1 MQNREMRTFGS
12 SILALSAIGLISML
26 PPADTEASRA
36 IPRTVASSENVRLA
50 IPRDLMET
58 AELGRLG
65 LEVEPA
71 NLRDRTLEFIESY
84 IQHRR
89 QAPSGRGRRVAS
101 QAPSKF
107 TRDCTKL
114 FGEASTWT
122 AQMSSTKDQT
132 AGTAAALCWME
143 HERRQRSESQTSSD
157 SRPPSRTERRDLA
170 QQLMDQKW
178 DAVQSLPYQ
187 SVVGVVGLIP
197 SYNEIY
203 TTAEKLS
210 KKSDCVGGKA
220 ATALAYK
227 LEEYFPEKTNVD
239 LARKL
244 YKYGARCGTDFSGG
258 KAAYRLALLDI
269 WRNDCDRVPE
279 LMSQVEN
286 NLEASQFR
294 SRAKYWKAYCSE
306 ILGKKTISREARE
319 SLLFEYP
326 MTFHNLAANGQHE
339 KSVDWI
345 VRGEAPPIAFRSLVR
360 PDLNPV
366 LRAVEAL
373 TLKENKDLAA
383 DLVDRNVGRIQQM
396 EPEVRLYVAAIMHK
410 NNQALSKFRV
420 LSSLF
425 QDSPR
430 TVSGPTLKL
439 FFPLWFY
446 DIVQPQSG
454 EELDPLLVTALI
466 RQESAFNV
474 RAQSRVG
481 ARGLMQLMPATARML
496 APVRTSRLFDPKTNI
511 ELGTKYLRKR
521 LAQYNGDVE
530 LTLAAYNAGFARVD
544 QWKRRYPTE
553 NRLLFID
560 LIPFRETRDYV
571 STILRNY
578 YWYTKLY
585 GSELA
590 VQSPRLPTSVAGQ
603 IRTIETPATSGTL
616 PSELLTPAQVD
627 LSPVFQAIIRA
638 QAGAAR
644 QPAQQEAAA
653 AVAEVIE
660 VSAASDAA
668 LPTSAPTFS
677 NDGAPVEDIQNPPTE
692 AF

>member
-1 MQNREMRTFGS
+1 MRTYGP
-12 SILALSAIGLISML
+12 SILALPAIALLSML
-26 PPADTEASRA
+26 QASDTEASRA
-36 IPRTVASSENVRLA
+36 IPRTVASSESVRVA
-50 IPRDLMET
+50 IPRELAET

-65 LEVEPA
+65 IEVEPA
-71 NLRDRTLEFIESY
+71 LLRERTLGFIESY

-89 QAPSGRGRRVAS
+89 QSPPARGRRGATIS
-101 QAPSKF
+101 QSSF
-107 TRDCTKL
+107 NRECTKL
-114 FGEASTWT
+114 FGDVSAWT
-122 AQMSSTKDQT
+122 ASMSSPKDLT
-132 AGTAAALCWME
+132 GGTAAALCWME
-143 HERRQRSESQTSSD
+143 HERRQRADAQTSD
-157 SRPPSRTERRDLA
+157 VRPPSRGERRDLA
-170 QQLMDQKW
+170 QQLMDQNW
-178 DAVQSLPYQ
+178 ESVQSLPYQ

-197 SYNEIY
+197 SYNEIFA
-203 TTAEKLS
+203 TAEKLA
-210 KKSDCVGGKA
+210 KKSDCVGAKA

-227 LEEYFPEKTNVD
+227 LEEYFPEQTNVD

-244 YKYGARCGTDFSGG
+244 YKHGARCSTDFSGG

-269 WRNDCDRVPE
+269 WRNDCDRVPD

-286 NLEASQFR
+286 NTEASQFR

-306 ILGKKTISREARE
+306 ILGKKTIGREARE

-360 PDLNPV
+360 PDLNP
-366 LRAVEAL
+366 LIRAVEAL
-373 TLKENKDLAA
+373 TLKDNKDLAS
-383 DLVDRNVGRIQQM
+383 DVVDRNVGRIQQM
-396 EPEVRLYVAAIMHK
+396 EPEVRLYIAAIMHK

-420 LSSLF
+420 LSALF
-425 QDSPR
+425 QDAPR
-430 TVSGPTLKL
+430 TVTGPTLKL

-496 APVRTSRLFDPKTNI
+496 APVRTNRLFDPKTNI

-578 YWYTKLY
+578 YWYTRLY
-585 GSELA
+585 GPELA
-590 VQSPRLPTSVAGQ
+590 LQSSRLPASVAGQ
-603 IRTIETPATSGTL
+603 IRSVETPATSGTL
-616 PSELLTPAQVD
+616 PSELLTAAQID
-627 LSPVFQAIIRA
+627 LSPVYQAIIRA
-638 QAGAAR
+638 QAGSAR
-644 QPAQQEAAA
+644 LPAQHSPVESPAATVEAQ
-653 AVAEVIE
+653 AELIE
-660 VSAASDAA
+660 VSAANDAA
-668 LPTSAPTFS
+668 LPVTAP
-677 NDGAPVEDIQNPPTE
+677 AEEAQNPPVE

>member
-1 MQNREMRTFGS
+1 MRTSGS
-12 SILALSAIGLISML
+12 SILALSAIGLLSML

-50 IPRDLMET
+50 IPRDLSET
-58 AELGRLG
+58 TELGRLG
-65 LEVEPA
+65 LDVEPA
-71 NLRDRTLEFIESY
+71 VLRDRTLEFVESY

-89 QAPSGRGRRVAS
+89 QAPASRGRRVAS
-101 QAPSKF
+101 VPQTKF
-107 TRDCTKL
+107 TRECTRL
-114 FGEASTWT
+114 FGDAATWT
-122 AQMSSTKDQT
+122 PQMSSLKDQT
-132 AGTAAALCWME
+132 AGTAAALCWLD
-143 HERRQRSESQTSSD
+143 HERRQRSDSQASD
-157 SRPPSRTERRDLA
+157 SRPPTRNERRDLA
-170 QQLMDQKW
+170 QQLMNQKW
-178 DAVQSLPYQ
+178 DAVQNLPYQ

-197 SYNEIY
+197 SYSEIFA
-203 TTAEKLS
+203 TAEKLS
-210 KKSDCVGGKA
+210 KKSECVGAKA

-227 LEEYFPEKTNVD
+227 LEEYFPEQANVD

-244 YKYGARCGTDFSGG
+244 YKYGARCGTDFSGA

-279 LMSQVEN
+279 LMSQVESHVD
-286 NLEASQFR
+286 ASQFR

-306 ILGKKTISREARE
+306 VLGKKTISREARE

-373 TLKENKDLAA
+373 TLKDNKDLAS
-383 DLVDRNVGRIQQM
+383 DVVDRNVGRIQQM

-425 QDSPR
+425 QDAPR

-578 YWYTKLY
+578 YWYTRLY
-585 GSELA
+585 GPELA
-590 VQSPRLPTSVAGQ
+590 LQSPRLPTSVAGQ
-603 IRTIETPATSGTL
+603 IRSVETPATSGSL
-616 PSELLTPAQVD
+616 PSELLTPAQID
-627 LSPVFQAIIRA
+627 LSPVYQAIIRA

-644 QPAQQEAAA
+644 QPAQHES
-653 AVAEVIE
+653 AEVIE
-660 VSAASDAA
+660 VSAAGDATI
-668 LPTSAPTFS
+668 PTNGSASETSYS
-677 NDGAPVEDIQNPPTE
+677 NETAPAEEIQNPPTE